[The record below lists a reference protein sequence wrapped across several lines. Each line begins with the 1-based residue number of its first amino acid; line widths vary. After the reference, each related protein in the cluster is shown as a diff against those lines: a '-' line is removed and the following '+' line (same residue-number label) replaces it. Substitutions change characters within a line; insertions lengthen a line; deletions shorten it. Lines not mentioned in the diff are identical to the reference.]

1 MKTLLVKY
9 ILSLLYVM
17 FDQSLVIYGFS
28 SGFTDFYKTHFKNSV
43 SLMPPHPR
51 DWSGLYQIL
60 RPNYYSVP
68 LLSLEHLY
76 NTNDTARSRAKEVY
90 RCYSLQKTPLI
101 LKALKET
108 RLII

>member
-51 DWSGLYQIL
+51 DWSGLY
-60 RPNYYSVP
+60 
-68 LLSLEHLY
+68 
-76 NTNDTARSRAKEVY
+76 
-90 RCYSLQKTPLI
+90 
-101 LKALKET
+101 
-108 RLII
+108 